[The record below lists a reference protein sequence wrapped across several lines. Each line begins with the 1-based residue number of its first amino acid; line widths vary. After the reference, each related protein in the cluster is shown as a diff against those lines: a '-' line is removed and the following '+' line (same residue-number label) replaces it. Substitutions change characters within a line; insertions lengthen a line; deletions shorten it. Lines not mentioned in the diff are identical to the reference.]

1 MSNILQTINQNSIK
15 KQSVC
20 IGENKGKK
28 QLVCLNKRAENSL
41 IVKYKLRTSL
51 PHNDYKVVNY
61 KAKTSKLA

>member
-28 QLVCLNKRAENSL
+28 QLVCLNKRAQNSL
-41 IVKYKLRTSL
+41 IKNT
-51 PHNDYKVVNY
+51 N
-61 KAKTSKLA
+61 